1 MKSKQELEDNFDWWI
16 TCIPD
21 KVNRL
26 EELIPVD
33 IFKRLDYSLE
43 SFSFFGKYI
52 CDTIQSI
59 NDLKNEGELWD
70 CYASYIGTTY
80 RRNVPTAEWFIELED
95 EKNVYYGVPALRT
108 EAKTTFVPMYEISAM
123 IDRKRPDFLLALTKR
138 HIELQHHQAP

>member
-1 MKSKQELEDNFDWWI
+1 NKKELEDNFDWWI

-26 EELIPVD
+26 EDLIPLE
-33 IFKRLDYSLE
+33 IFKRLDYTLE
-43 SFSFFGKYI
+43 SFDFLGNYI

-59 NDLKNEGELWD
+59 NNLKNEGELWD

-95 EKNVYYGVPALRT
+95 EKNVCYGVPALRT
-108 EAKTTFVPMYEISAM
+108 EAKTTFVPM
-123 IDRKRPDFLLALTKR
+123 
-138 HIELQHHQAP
+138 